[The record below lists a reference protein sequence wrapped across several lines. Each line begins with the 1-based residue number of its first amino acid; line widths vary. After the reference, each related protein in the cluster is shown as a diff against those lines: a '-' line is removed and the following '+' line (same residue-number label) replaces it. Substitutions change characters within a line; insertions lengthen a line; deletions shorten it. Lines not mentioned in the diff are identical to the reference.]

1 MGTSRVVIVG
11 GGVMGCAVAASLRQA
26 APEREVVVVER
37 DATYR
42 QASSAL
48 SASSIRRQFSQPVNM
63 AIGAYGY
70 AFLKDAARHL
80 AVDGEMP
87 DIGLRDG
94 GYLFL
99 APEAAAPAMRE
110 VHELQRAQGAEV
122 ALLDPA
128 ELQVRFPWLSTEG
141 IALASLGLSGE
152 GWFDGYGLLQAFR
165 KRAIADGARF
175 VAGEAAGFERSGARV
190 LAVRLADGTRIEAQE
205 IVVAAGP
212 WSGKV
217 GAMLD
222 IDIPVRARRRSVF
235 VLDTPDPLEP
245 CPLLIDPSGF
255 WLRPEGRFYLSGMS
269 PLAGE
274 DDPDDLPL
282 EVAHDSFEEKLWPAL
297 AGRVPS
303 LERLKVASSWAGYY
317 EMNTVDQNGLVGTW
331 PGLDNLFLATGF
343 SGHGIQQ
350 APAVGRGLAELM
362 LTGAYRSLNLSDLS
376 PRRLAEGRP
385 LVERAVI

>member
-1 MGTSRVVIVG
+1 
-11 GGVMGCAVAASLRQA
+11 
-26 APEREVVVVER
+26 
-37 DATYR
+37 
-42 QASSAL
+42 
-48 SASSIRRQFSQPVNM
+48 
-63 AIGAYGY
+63 
-70 AFLKDAARHL
+70 
-80 AVDGEMP
+80 
-87 DIGLRDG
+87 
-94 GYLFL
+94 
-99 APEAAAPAMRE
+99 
-110 VHELQRAQGAEV
+110 
-122 ALLDPA
+122 
-128 ELQVRFPWLSTEG
+128 
-141 IALASLGLSGE
+141 
-152 GWFDGYGLLQAFR
+152 
-165 KRAIADGARF
+165 
-175 VAGEAAGFERSGARV
+175 
-190 LAVRLADGTRIEAQE
+190 
-205 IVVAAGP
+205 
-212 WSGKV
+212 
-217 GAMLD
+217 
-222 IDIPVRARRRSVF
+222 
-235 VLDTPDPLEP
+235 
-245 CPLLIDPSGF
+245 
-255 WLRPEGRFYLSGMS
+255 MS